1 MALGAQEDGANGPIK
16 TDRQPLLHRR
26 LSQRAPF
33 ESSKDQLPQQRTRP
47 SAQPG
52 NEYNKAPHQHR
63 PQARFQRVRELSALA
78 RRLSRQAADLLLW
91 DLGFEDRPLLLRLNQ
106 TFKRLVYSWRSEL
119 QLLRQYL
126 LSQQARDKC
135 ITALRLLKL
144 SLLLVLMGAASGA
157 RKVMRQLRGQPSRL
171 RTIPGHL
178 KQTLQRLGKKQR
190 KD

>member
-33 ESSKDQLPQQRTRP
+33 ESSKDRRPQQRTQP
-47 SAQPG
+47 SPQPG
-52 NEYNKAPHQHR
+52 NEYNKAPHQHQ
-63 PQARFQRVRELSALA
+63 PQARFPRVQALLKAA
-78 RRLSRQAADLLLW
+78 RRLSRQAVDLLLW

-119 QLLRQYL
+119 QLLRQNL
-126 LSQQARDKC
+126 LSRQARDKC

-144 SLLLVLMGAASGA
+144 SLMLVLMGGASGA
-157 RKVMRQLRGQPSRL
+157 RRVMRQLRGQSSRL

>member
-106 TFKRLVYSWRSEL
+106 AFKRLVYSWRSEL

>member
-1 MALGAQEDGANGPIK
+1 MAVGAQEDGVNGPIK
-16 TDRQPLLHRR
+16 TDQQPLLHRR
-26 LSQRAPF
+26 LSRRAPF
-33 ESSKDQLPQQRTRP
+33 ESSKDRLPQQRTQP

-63 PQARFQRVRELSALA
+63 PQARFQRVRELSALVQ
-78 RRLSRQAADLLLW
+78 RLLRQAADLLLL
-91 DLGFEDRPLLLRLNQ
+91 DFGFADRPLLLRLNQ
-106 TFKRLVYSWRSEL
+106 TFKRLVYSSRSEL

-126 LSQQARDKC
+126 LSQQARDKF

-144 SLLLVLMGAASGA
+144 SLMLVLMGGASGA
-157 RKVMRQLRGQPSRL
+157 RRVMRQLRGQSSRL